1 MDALTP
7 LINALNLHAKLVYSG
22 GVCGHWLMDHNS
34 ETSVWFHLVS
44 KGRGFVHSP
53 RWPTPLALEAGDLI
67 LLLPHAARHFL
78 SYSAED
84 LPGDAADTRMTSWQE
99 GEAGFV
105 CGEIELAA
113 PKSLLWQA
121 LPAEIVIRQNQAGT
135 ILTRLLKLVID
146 EASTPRF
153 GSESVVERL
162 CDSLFVLAIRYCIEQ
177 GLVCEGVFAAM
188 QDKRLVKAL
197 TLIHE
202 SPWHKWTLS
211 ELCTQSGVSKSVLS
225 QKFSALIGHSPIEY
239 LTLWRLQIAA
249 HWLMEPNMSVER
261 VAERSGYESVPAF
274 SKAFKR
280 HFAVAPGSF
289 RRRRLSSVFSDTE
302 KI

>member
-7 LINALNLHAKLVYSG
+7 LINGLNLHAKLVYSG
-22 GVCGHWLMDHNS
+22 GVCGRWLMDHNS

-53 RWPTPLALEAGDLI
+53 RWPAPLALEAGDLI
-67 LLLPHAARHFL
+67 LFLPHAARHFL

-84 LPGDAADTRMTSWQE
+84 LPDDECGTHMTPWAEGDV
-99 GEAGFV
+99 GFV
-105 CGEIELAA
+105 CGEIQLAA

-121 LPAEIVIRQNQAGT
+121 LPAEIVIRQHQAGT
-135 ILTRLLKLVID
+135 ILARVLELVIG
-146 EASTPRF
+146 ETSTPRF
-153 GSESVVERL
+153 GSESVIERL
-162 CDSLFVLAIRYCIEQ
+162 CDSLFVLAIRHCIEQ
-177 GLVCEGVFAAM
+177 DLVREGVFAAM
-188 QDKRLVKAL
+188 QDKRLANAL

-202 SPWHKWTLS
+202 SPWHAWTLG
-211 ELCTQSGVSKSVLS
+211 ELCAKAGVSKSVLS
-225 QKFSALIGHSPIEY
+225 EKFAALIGHSPIEY

-249 HWLMEPNMSVER
+249 HWLMEPNMTVER

-280 HFAVAPGSF
+280 HFTISPGTF
-289 RRRRLSSVFSDTE
+289 RKS
-302 KI
+302 

>member
-7 LINALNLHAKLVYSG
+7 LINGLNLHAKLVYSG
-22 GVCGHWLMDHNS
+22 GVCGRWLMDHNS

-44 KGRGFVHSP
+44 KGRGFVHSR
-53 RWPTPLALEAGDLI
+53 RWPEPLPLDTGDLI
-67 LLLPHAARHFL
+67 LFLPHADRHFL

-84 LPGDAADTRMTSWQE
+84 LPNDDNDTQMTPWLE

-105 CGEIELAA
+105 CGEIQLAA

-121 LPAEIVIRQNQAGT
+121 LPAEIVIRQRQAGM
-135 ILTRLLKLVID
+135 ILTRLLELVIT

-153 GSESVVERL
+153 GSESVIERL
-162 CDSLFVLAIRYCIEQ
+162 CDSLFVLAIRHCIEQ
-177 GLVCEGVFAAM
+177 DWVREGVFAAM
-188 QDKRLVKAL
+188 QDKRLAKAL
-197 TLIHE
+197 SLIHE
-202 SPWHKWTLS
+202 RPWQTWTLNT
-211 ELCTQSGVSKSVLS
+211 LCAQAGVSKSVLS
-225 QKFSALIGHSPIEY
+225 EKFAALIGHSPIEY

-249 HWLMEPNMSVER
+249 HWLMEPNMTVER

-280 HFAVAPGSF
+280 HFGISPGTF
-289 RRRRLSSVFSDTE
+289 RKS
-302 KI
+302 

>member
-1 MDALTP
+1 MDVLTS
-7 LINALNLHAKLVYSG
+7 LINGLNLHAKLVYSG
-22 GVCGHWLMDHNS
+22 GVCGQWLMDHNS

-53 RWPTPLALEAGDLI
+53 RWPTPLALDTGDLI
-67 LLLPHAARHFL
+67 LFLPHAARHFL

-84 LPGDAADTRMTSWQE
+84 LPDSAIAPGIALDSYMTTWQE

-121 LPAEIVIRQNQAGT
+121 LPAEIVIRQYHAGNS
-135 ILTRLLKLVID
+135 LARLIELVIG

-153 GSESVVERL
+153 GSDSVIERL
-162 CDSLFVLAIRYCIEQ
+162 CDGLFVLVIRYCIEEN
-177 GLVCEGVFAAM
+177 LVHKGVFAAM
-188 QDKRLVKAL
+188 QDKRLAKAL
-197 TLIHE
+197 GLIHE
-202 SPWHKWTLS
+202 QPWQAWTLN
-211 ELCTQSGVSKSVLS
+211 ELCVQAGVSKSVLS
-225 QKFSALIGHSPIEY
+225 EKFSALIGHSPIEY

-249 HWLMEPNMSVER
+249 HWLMEPDMTVER
-261 VAERSGYESVPAF
+261 VAENSGYESVPAF

-280 HFAVAPGSF
+280 HFGVSPGTF
-289 RRRRLSSVFSDTE
+289 RRS
-302 KI
+302 

>member
-1 MDALTP
+1 MDVLTS
-7 LINALNLHAKLVYSG
+7 LINGLNLHAKLVYSG
-22 GVCGHWLMDHNS
+22 GVCGQWLMDHNS

-53 RWPTPLALEAGDLI
+53 RWPTPLALDTGDLI
-67 LLLPHAARHFL
+67 LFLPHAARHFL

-84 LPGDAADTRMTSWQE
+84 LPDSAIAPGIALDSYMTTWQE

-121 LPAEIVIRQNQAGT
+121 LPAEIVIRQYHAGNS
-135 ILTRLLKLVID
+135 LARLIELVIG

-153 GSESVVERL
+153 GSDSVIERL
-162 CDSLFVLAIRYCIEQ
+162 CDGLFVLVIRYCIEEN
-177 GLVCEGVFAAM
+177 LVHKGVFAAM
-188 QDKRLVKAL
+188 QDKRLAKAL
-197 TLIHE
+197 GLIHE
-202 SPWHKWTLS
+202 QPWQAWTLN
-211 ELCTQSGVSKSVLS
+211 ELCVQAGVSKSVLS
-225 QKFSALIGHSPIEY
+225 EKFSALIGHSPIEY

-249 HWLMEPNMSVER
+249 HWLMEPDMTVER
-261 VAERSGYESVPAF
+261 VAEKSGYESVPAF

-280 HFAVAPGSF
+280 HFGVSPGTF
-289 RRRRLSSVFSDTE
+289 RRS
-302 KI
+302 

>member
-7 LINALNLHAKLVYSG
+7 LINGLNLHAKLVYSG
-22 GVCGHWLMDHNS
+22 GVCGRWLMDHNS

-53 RWPTPLALEAGDLI
+53 RWPAPLGLDAGDLI
-67 LLLPHAARHFL
+67 LFLPHAARHFL

-84 LPGDAADTRMTSWQE
+84 LPDDESDTRMTAWQD

-105 CGEIELAA
+105 CGEIQLAT
-113 PKSLLWQA
+113 PRFLLWQA
-121 LPAEIVIRQNQAGT
+121 LPAEIVIRQTEAGT
-135 ILTRLLKLVID
+135 ILTRLLELVIS

-162 CDSLFVLAIRYCIEQ
+162 CDSLFVLAIRHCIEQ
-177 GLVCEGVFAAM
+177 DLVHEGVFAAM
-188 QDKRLVKAL
+188 QDKRLAKAL
-197 TLIHE
+197 SLIHE
-202 SPWHKWTLS
+202 QPWQAWTLS
-211 ELCTQSGVSKSVLS
+211 ELCIQSGVSKSVLS
-225 QKFSALIGHSPIEY
+225 EKFSALIGHSPIEY

-249 HWLMEPNMSVER
+249 HWLLEPNMTVER

-280 HFAVAPGSF
+280 HIGVAPGTF
-289 RRRRLSSVFSDTE
+289 RRV
-302 KI
+302 

>member
-7 LINALNLHAKLVYSG
+7 LVNGLNLHAKLVYSG
-22 GVCGHWLMDHNS
+22 GVCGRWLMDHNS

-53 RWPTPLALEAGDLI
+53 SWTTPLALDAGDMI
-67 LLLPHAARHFL
+67 LFLPHAARHFL

-84 LPGDAADTRMTSWQE
+84 LPDDEADTRMTPWLE

-105 CGEIELAA
+105 CGEIQLAA

-121 LPAEIVIRQNQAGT
+121 LPGEIIIRQNQAGT
-135 ILTRLLKLVID
+135 ILTRLLELVIG

-153 GSESVVERL
+153 GSESVIERL
-162 CDSLFVLAIRYCIEQ
+162 CDSLFVLAIRHCIEEN
-177 GLVCEGVFAAM
+177 LVREGVFAAM
-188 QDKRLVKAL
+188 QDKRLAKAL
-197 TLIHE
+197 ALIHE
-202 SPWHKWTLS
+202 QPWQAWTLH
-211 ELCTQSGVSKSVLS
+211 ELCVQAGVSKSVLS
-225 QKFSALIGHSPIEY
+225 EKFSALIGHSPIEY

-249 HWLMEPNMSVER
+249 HWLMEPDMSVER
-261 VAERSGYESVPAF
+261 VAERSGYESAPAF

-280 HFAVAPGSF
+280 HFGVAPGSL
-289 RRRRLSSVFSDTE
+289 RRG
-302 KI
+302 